1 MLLDKEKETVVNRI
15 ERDSLAWY
23 VMRVTYQRELVA
35 AKLLTEL
42 GVEHFVPTTRTAIK
56 NDKGRTI
63 GHKVDPLIHNYIFI
77 YSSFNELYVLK
88 QGKME
93 YLRFIMA
100 KDTETGLFEPQ
111 FVPDKQMS
119 DFIRITKSRGMKML
133 SPDIDLRK
141 GDKVRV
147 LKGQFEGVE
156 GVYVKMPN
164 GREKRVVVK
173 IEGVSAVATTT
184 LKLEDV
190 EKL

>member
-1 MLLDKEKETVVNRI
+1 
-15 ERDSLAWY
+15 
-23 VMRVTYQRELVA
+23 MRVTYQRELVA
-35 AKLLTEL
+35 AKLLTEM
-42 GVEHFVPTTRTAIK
+42 GVEHFVPTTKVAIK

-63 GHKVDPLIHNYIFI
+63 GHRVDPLIHNYIFI
-77 YSSFNELYVLK
+77 LSSFNELLVLK
-88 QGKME
+88 QGKMD

-100 KDTETGLFEPQ
+100 KNSETGLLEPQ
-111 FVPDKQMS
+111 FVPDKQMY
-119 DFIRITKSRGMKML
+119 DFIKIAKSKGMKML

-141 GDKVRV
+141 GDRVRV
-147 LKGQFEGVE
+147 VKGPFEGVE

>member
-1 MLLDKEKETVVNRI
+1 MDKI
-15 ERDSLAWY
+15 ERESVAWY

-35 AKLLTEL
+35 SKSLTDL
-42 GVEHFVPTTRTAIK
+42 HIEHFVPTTRIAVK
-56 NDKGRTI
+56 NNEGRTI
-63 GHKVDPLIHNYIFI
+63 GFKVEPLIHNYIFI
-77 YSSFNELYVLK
+77 LSSFNDLFALK
-88 QGKME
+88 HGKMD

-100 KDTETGLFEPQ
+100 KDPVSGLFEPQ
-111 FVPDKQMS
+111 YVPDKQMN
-119 DFIRITKSRGMKML
+119 DFIKITKSKGMRVL

-147 LKGQFEGVE
+147 LKGAFEGVE
-156 GVYVKMPN
+156 GVYIKMPN

-173 IEGVSAVATTT
+173 IEGVSAVATAT